1 MTLYFTINGKTMTAE
16 QLKAVSKPAKK
27 AAPRESLKAVTS
39 RKEAKISMGFV
50 VTGYPPLEI
59 AQARARHEAEAVKAV
74 GSGEPAMEPFD
85 LNAYA
90 RKNKPTKVRAK
101 PFTIEAAADDA
112 AALVKRMGWHLVE
125 TNELLRG

>member
-1 MTLYFTINGKTMTAE
+1 MSLTFNVGGRAMTAE
-16 QLKAVSKPAKK
+16 QIK
-27 AAPRESLKAVTS
+27 AAAPKPKPKAAVATLKRVQDRSVA
-39 RKEAKISMGFV
+39 KESMGFV

-59 AQARARHEAEAVKAV
+59 AQAKDAHERAMHEE
-74 GSGEPAMEPFD
+74 GGPAEPFD
-85 LNAYA
+85 LGTYA

-125 TNELLRG
+125 TTELLRG